1 MTSPG
6 VKTGAVILAAGSAS
20 RFGALKQVIAIDG
33 EPMVRH
39 IARNALAARLH
50 PVVVVVGAQ
59 GDQVTDCL
67 NNLDVHSVGN
77 AEWESGMGSSL
88 STGVKALMMHPAG
101 LKSLMVLL
109 ADQPAIS
116 IDDLERMLAAHAQ
129 SPQRI
134 LACQHEG
141 DLSPP
146 CIFPVSYVD
155 ELSALDGPN
164 GARVVLQLH
173 ASSVDGFDLPAAFRD
188 IDTPEDFNT
197 WLACRGKTPPGELG

>member
-67 NNLDVHSVGN
+67 NNLDVHPVGN
-77 AEWESGMGSSL
+77 AAWESGMGSSL
-88 STGVKALMMHPAG
+88 STGVKALMMQPAG

-116 IDDLERMLAAHAQ
+116 IDDIERMLAAHAQ

-141 DLSPP
+141 DFSPP

-164 GARVVLQLH
+164 GARVLLQLH

-197 WLACRGKTPPGELG
+197 WLACRGKTSPGELG